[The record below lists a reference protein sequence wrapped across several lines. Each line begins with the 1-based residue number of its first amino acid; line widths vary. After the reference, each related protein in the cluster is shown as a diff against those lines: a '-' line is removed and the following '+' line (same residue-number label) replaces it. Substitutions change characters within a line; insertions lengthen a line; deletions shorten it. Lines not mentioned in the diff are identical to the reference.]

1 MVKIVKEHSCPIL
14 FRSKETA
21 VQQTNEGK
29 WYLVNYGIT
38 TNIAFGILF
47 FLYIGE
53 YLGGDAGGQKKET
66 AGYDMG

>member
-53 YLGGDAGGQKKET
+53 YLGGDAGVCEYVIE
-66 AGYDMG
+66 GYDRG